1 MAGLSD
7 YSSADHRASE
17 GLHPAPIQQWC
28 SLACA
33 ALASGQCLEVQYET
47 FSRIVEVH
55 RVGISPQGAHILS
68 GWQIKGQ
75 ANERPG
81 WKLLNLDDAIS
92 LTLTEIASH
101 APRPDYRRGAR
112 QFLGIICQ
120 L

>member
-1 MAGLSD
+1 MVGL
-7 YSSADHRASE
+7 ADHAVNAAS
-17 GLHPAPIQQWC
+17 P
-28 SLACA
+28 A
-33 ALASGQCLEVQYET
+33 ALVRQKCATACVALESGKCLEVQYET
-47 FSRIVEVH
+47 LSRIVEVH
-55 RVGISPQGAHILS
+55 RVGISPQGGHILS
-68 GWQIKGQ
+68 GWQIRGP
-75 ANERPG
+75 ANERSG